1 MTDLIY
7 SNDLSMKMDNM
18 QDWLIDLFSKRNL
31 FRPHI
36 WYLWKSSKDVALMYV
51 IYGKYTG
58 LTINSVVWARKSNQ
72 HHWYV
77 DSTDQLYYNSSSI
90 INLNHL
96 DPGLLMIYDSYQNIY
111 CISIPE
117 VM

>member
-1 MTDLIY
+1 
-7 SNDLSMKMDNM
+7 
-18 QDWLIDLFSKRNL
+18 
-31 FRPHI
+31 
-36 WYLWKSSKDVALMYV
+36 MYV

-77 DSTDQLYYNSSSI
+77 DSTDQLYYNTSSI

-96 DPGLLMIYDSYQNIY
+96 DSG
-111 CISIPE
+111 C
-117 VM
+117 